1 VYHQALLFASLFLV
15 FYIFNLFFV
24 FTFSSVRSSLPSQG
38 RVAPCGLPRAC
49 LFFNSIFQTC
59 WRDGCDD
66 CVGAFVLTDFFFL
79 FLLLPLLWFIR
90 CVRNSRGAATRIFLT
105 HSHLQRGHQP
115 LLLLVHNIQTP
126 RPTNRLPRKTPH
138 TPLWVSLA
146 NPRNTSSQN
155 RISPYPCSRKACGNY
170 VLLWRLA

>member
-1 VYHQALLFASLFLV
+1 MYHQALLFASLFLV

-24 FTFSSVRSSLPSQG
+24 FTFSSVRSSLTSQG

-115 LLLLVHNIQTP
+115 LLLLVLLSRGNPPKKRDIFTIYRLQDHKTDCQERLPTRPYGCLLQT
-126 RPTNRLPRKTPH
+126 RGIRLPRI
-138 TPLWVSLA
+138 A
-146 NPRNTSSQN
+146 
-155 RISPYPCSRKACGNY
+155 
-170 VLLWRLA
+170 